1 MAYIPSELN
10 SPYTIEKLAEISKYV
25 RNHYG
30 LTQIEL
36 AKELGINRQTI
47 SRLESRFR
55 VPNNDI
61 LQALLSRFLS
71 IWNQKLNEGFDVRK
85 NLDRGIMLGKARTA
99 NNIDLDPA
107 TQAKLTEKFQQDIT
121 TKEGENFW
129 ITAGLIG
136 LGYLLLE
143 SLTEID

>member
-1 MAYIPSELN
+1 
-10 SPYTIEKLAEISKYV
+10 
-25 RNHYG
+25 
-30 LTQIEL
+30 
-36 AKELGINRQTI
+36 
-47 SRLESRFR
+47 

>member
-1 MAYIPSELN
+1 
-10 SPYTIEKLAEISKYV
+10 
-25 RNHYG
+25 
-30 LTQIEL
+30 
-36 AKELGINRQTI
+36 
-47 SRLESRFR
+47 
-55 VPNNDI
+55 
-61 LQALLSRFLS
+61 
-71 IWNQKLNEGFDVRK
+71 
-85 NLDRGIMLGKARTA
+85 MLGKARTA